1 MSSTDDGRKVDEA
14 PSGDTSKAASLPG
27 AITATDVAKVRVV
40 DIDDETSFVAPL
52 RAIFSPEDLKSF
64 QKSQVRAW
72 LSRRLLPPQCAEL
85 WLRARQTYKDIAGFV
100 ELLNLAARNTKITDD
115 VLMSD
120 VRVRCVRGLQRRHIL
135 MTAAS

>member
-40 DIDDETSFVAPL
+40 DIDAETSFVAPL

-72 LSRRLLPPQCAEL
+72 LS
-85 WLRARQTYKDIAGFV
+85 
-100 ELLNLAARNTKITDD
+100 
-115 VLMSD
+115 
-120 VRVRCVRGLQRRHIL
+120 
-135 MTAAS
+135 